1 MQNRESFLWVEKYR
15 PKEISECIL
24 PDHIKQVFE
33 GIKSQG
39 RIPNLILNG
48 GPGTGK
54 TTIAKAL
61 CNEIGCD
68 YLFINGSEESGIDV
82 LRTKI
87 RGYAST
93 MSFDGGS
100 KVVILDEADY
110 LNPQSTQPALR
121 AFIEEFEKHCTFI
134 LTCNYANRIISPLH
148 SRCQVIDFKVVA
160 DDKQRM
166 ATAFLRKIGYI
177 LDEEKIEY
185 DKKVVAEV
193 IMKHFPDNRRVLNEL
208 QKYSSSGKIDA
219 GILSQVAE
227 VNLKEL
233 MWALKEKKFND
244 VRKWVADNVDN
255 DPQKIFRKIYDVASE
270 YVQQSSIPQLILILA
285 DYQYK
290 SAFAADQELN
300 LVACL
305 TEVMVECQFN

>member
-1 MQNRESFLWVEKYR
+1 MQNRKSFLWVERYR
-15 PKEISECIL
+15 PKTISECIL
-24 PDHIKQVFE
+24 PDHIKSLFE
-33 GIKSQG
+33 DIKKQG

-54 TTIAKAL
+54 TTVAKAL
-61 CNEIGCD
+61 CNEVGCD
-68 YLFINGSEESGIDV
+68 YLFINGSEDSGIDI
-82 LRTKI
+82 LRNKV

-93 MSFDGGS
+93 MGFDGGA

-121 AFIEEFEKHCTFI
+121 AFIEEFEKSCTFI

-148 SRCQVIDFKVVA
+148 SRCQVVEFKISNSEKPA
-160 DDKQRM
+160 I
-166 ATAFLRKIGYI
+166 AHAFLKRIVYI

-185 DKKVVAEV
+185 DKKVVANI

-208 QKYSSSGKIDA
+208 QKYASSGIIDE

-233 MWALKEKKFND
+233 MFAMKDKHFNE
-244 VRKWVADNVDN
+244 VRKWVADNIDN
-255 DPQKIFRKIYDVASE
+255 DPQKVFRKIYDVSSE

>member
-1 MQNRESFLWVEKYR
+1 MLTI
-15 PKEISECIL
+15 KELTVKNFMSVGNQAQAIDFSN
-24 PDHIKQVFE
+24 
-33 GIKSQG
+33 KSLVLVIG
-39 RIPNLILNG
+39 ENMDLG
-48 GPGTGK
+48 GDDAGARNGTGK

-61 CNEIGCD
+61 CNEVGCD

-148 SRCQVIDFKVVA
+148 SRCQVIDFKVIA

-166 ATAFLRKIGYI
+166 AGAFMKRVGYI
-177 LDEEKIEY
+177 LD
-185 DKKVVAEV
+185 
-193 IMKHFPDNRRVLNEL
+193 
-208 QKYSSSGKIDA
+208 
-219 GILSQVAE
+219 LS
-227 VNLKEL
+227 
-233 MWALKEKKFND
+233 
-244 VRKWVADNVDN
+244 
-255 DPQKIFRKIYDVASE
+255 
-270 YVQQSSIPQLILILA
+270 LIHI
-285 DYQYK
+285 
-290 SAFAADQELN
+290 
-300 LVACL
+300 
-305 TEVMVECQFN
+305 